1 MYYHYYGLDEEPFQL
16 TPDTKYA
23 WLGEKHAEALAALE
37 YAIQEN
43 KGFLVLTGDVGTGK
57 TLMINCFLKKIGE
70 NVIAVKVTN
79 PSMSVVD
86 FFNFLSAK
94 FGWKKFFRTKGNFLL
109 YLEDYLYRLNSEGKR
124 VLLII
129 DEAQDLDHKLIEEIR
144 LLSNI
149 ELENKK
155 LINIFFV
162 GQNEL
167 DSILR
172 FKENKAIH
180 ARIAIWCNIEPLSEI
195 ETTQYISH
203 RLRIAGTTKEIFPKE
218 VIRKIHS
225 FSKGIPRI
233 INILCDQALLSGF
246 SQDVK
251 EIETNIILKSANDLG
266 FQFQER
272 KIEKPKTDHIELK
285 QSSVQNVPKHKE
297 IKNVTEKR
305 QVTLSHALGALSL
318 VLLFIVSV
326 LLYYARSLS
335 LEEKEAQAL
344 NKYENKQVL
353 IPEKQSVA
361 PQRTQVSASEIAQD
375 RQLGKNSNPTKTH
388 KKNQIQTPEKQLLL
402 SEATQISEYDIT
414 HELRPTQSHLT
425 EEQLFMINEE
435 LDLDKQENAY
445 SQESTIVK
453 EIENPFIKNNL
464 IVYFKHNSNELHDH
478 EFAKLDLVAEY
489 MKYNSDTKINVKG
502 YTDNLGS
509 IKTNEFIS
517 ILRAINVKTYLIGK
531 ELDPSR
537 IKIYGLGQK
546 NPIAENKTEKGRRL
560 NRRVEIELVM
570 EN

>member
-94 FGWKKFFRTKGNFLL
+94 FGWKKFFRTKGKFLL

>member
-94 FGWKKFFRTKGNFLL
+94 FGWKKFFRTKGKFLL

-218 VIRKIHS
+218 VIKIIHS

-375 RQLGKNSNPTKTH
+375 RQLGKNNNPTKTH